1 MYSSCIACWELV
13 QYCSMSNCL
22 SWWLNLKSWENNWI
36 YCEQILFFFF
46 LYNKTLNWL
55 LLRLLCSGY
64 LFWLEE
70 LFESWIFLQCSPCCF
85 CTAYVA
91 TPARSHGNSYIIY
104 EVANLYEFVRTHS
117 YKFIRFLL
125 NLTYFT
131 SCQFVGICTNDLH
144 LTPPLSLPVTWV

>member
-1 MYSSCIACWELV
+1 MLGTCA
-13 QYCSMSNCL
+13 
-22 SWWLNLKSWENNWI
+22 
-36 YCEQILFFFF
+36 ILFNVKLFVLMTQFEKLGEQLDILWTNTFFF
-46 LYNKTLNWL
+46 YNKTNWL
-55 LLRLLCSGY
+55 LLKLLCSGY

-91 TPARSHGNSYIIY
+91 TPARSHGNSYIFY
-104 EVANLYEFVRTHS
+104 TVANLYEFVWTHS

>member
-1 MYSSCIACWELV
+1 MHAG
-13 QYCSMSNCL
+13 N
-22 SWWLNLKSWENNWI
+22 
-36 YCEQILFFFF
+36 
-46 LYNKTLNWL
+46 LYNIVQCQIVCPDDSIWKVVRTIGYIVNKYFFYFFITKHLNWL
-55 LLRLLCSGY
+55 LLKLLCSGY

-91 TPARSHGNSYIIY
+91 TPARSHGNSYIFY
-104 EVANLYEFVRTHS
+104 TVANLYEFVWTHS